1 MRKYILA
8 IVYLAIS
15 PMLFAQ
21 LSLNNEAVIKMV
33 KAGLSDDL
41 IITTISLMPGSYDAT
56 PEGLIALK
64 SAGASDK
71 VVGAIVAKAAALL
84 LHRPRPHPCPRQS
97 RLHRH
102 RRRRCPVSPPLRLH
116 RPLLLCPPLRLHRP
130 MPAVPAPPPSA
141 PAAAAPALPP
151 GIDLVGVYYQDS
163 GAWKPIAPEIV
174 TEKSAGFSVGDNKVG
189 SIKGHII
196 GARAH
201 ASAPLPV
208 SLAVYV
214 PEGRSIAEYR
224 LIRLLV
230 KTSDREFH
238 ISSSLISKASN
249 DNEIDKDA
257 VMITSEKIAP
267 RVYQIILSSSLGR
280 GEYGLL
286 APRPRWLRG
295 RQLENLLPERWQLE
309 PAADTLSPPI
319 AGQQTAGPLRKRSW
333 PCGFFTPLK
342 FFLQKGGV
350 WVDDSLAILKQFWR
364 F

>member
-1 MRKYILA
+1 
-8 IVYLAIS
+8 
-15 PMLFAQ
+15 
-21 LSLNNEAVIKMV
+21 
-33 KAGLSDDL
+33 
-41 IITTISLMPGSYDAT
+41 
-56 PEGLIALK
+56 
-64 SAGASDK
+64 
-71 VVGAIVAKAAALL
+71 
-84 LHRPRPHPCPRQS
+84 
-97 RLHRH
+97 
-102 RRRRCPVSPPLRLH
+102 
-116 RPLLLCPPLRLHRP
+116 
-130 MPAVPAPPPSA
+130 MPAVPAPPPPA
-141 PAAAAPALPP
+141 PAAAASALPP

-286 APRPRWLRG
+286 APRPNGSEGGNWKIYC
-295 RQLENLLPERWQLE
+295 
-309 PAADTLSPPI
+309 LS
-319 AGQQTAGPLRKRSW
+319 AG
-333 PCGFFTPLK
+333 
-342 FFLQKGGV
+342 
-350 WVDDSLAILKQFWR
+350 D
-364 F
+364 